1 MESISFFLFYTINY
15 FQGTEYYLARLLAL
29 NCDHDSSG
37 IFFHH
42 YFSSFSTSTKVLLTL
57 VSSFFFLSLVSA

>member
-1 MESISFFLFYTINY
+1 MESINFFLFYTINY

-37 IFFHH
+37 IFFLI
-42 YFSSFSTSTKVLLTL
+42 SSFSTSTKILLTL
-57 VSSFFFLSLVSA
+57 VSFFFFFDAFA